1 MQHILEEI
9 EEPISQQTVDI
20 KPMPGDPWLL
30 ASALQ
35 KAIRRGEVERAVMAA
50 YSLWHQDK
58 TRFWRRLHVTALEDV
73 GVANTKLL
81 CQVLAVTSSAVWRK
95 RVGDL
100 NTAIWL
106 TIQLCRSD
114 KIRIA
119 EQAYTQAERATS
131 YQSHRLRLASESDE
145 YLSGIASNTQ
155 GDLVERTMALWLLAG
170 TKRFASDY
178 MPLRHG
184 DLASATSTLQALDT
198 PHDLTKTCMSVI
210 SRSPWPLSIIT
221 PLCWQA
227 VQTQPKPLYVW
238 LDPIPV
244 VDDYRGMPL
253 YACDMFTRIGKACIR
268 DLQKTIRPL
277 KHYSTEQIGLG
288 VFYVEGGRLDK
299 VLTSEWL
306 EGFRQSAELADIENT
321 GMILPEYLGFKEL
334 IAENMT
340 ALNSIRRDHLKKLL
354 KGAR

>member
-1 MQHILEEI
+1 MQNILEEI
-9 EEPISQQTVDI
+9 EEPISHQSVDI

-35 KAIRRGEVERAVMAA
+35 KAIRRGEIDRAVMAA
-50 YSLWHQDK
+50 CSLWHQDK

-81 CQVLAVTSSAVWRK
+81 CQVLAATSSTAWRK
-95 RVGDL
+95 RVCDL
-100 NTAIWL
+100 KVAIWL

-119 EQAYTQAERATS
+119 EQAYTQAERAS
-131 YQSHRLRLASESDE
+131 NYHGHRLRLAGESDE
-145 YLSGIASNTQ
+145 YLSGIVADPH

-178 MPLRHG
+178 MPMRLG
-184 DLASATSTLQALDT
+184 SLAHAVSTVEALDT

-210 SRSPWPLSIIT
+210 SRSPWPLSLIT

-227 VQTQPKPLYVW
+227 VQAQPKPLYVW

-244 VDDYRGMPL
+244 ADDYRGMPL

-268 DLQKTIRPL
+268 EFQKTIRPL
-277 KHYSTEQIGLG
+277 KHYTTEQIGLG
-288 VFYVEGGRLDK
+288 VFYVEGGMLDK

-306 EGFRQSAELADIENT
+306 ESFRQSAELADIENT
-321 GMILPEYLGFKEL
+321 GMILPEYLGYKEL
-334 IAENMT
+334 IAENMPT
-340 ALNSIRRDHLKKLL
+340 LNSIRRDHLKKLL
-354 KGAR
+354 KGA